1 MSRQRTS
8 KPRTRSEAPKTARER
23 AKEAKASEKAKA
35 KLREKKAPVV
45 EPRLETKSRGDT
57 RQRLLDSAIQLI
69 AEDETGLAGLSL
81 RQVTKGAGVSPTAF
95 YRHFPDMEELG
106 LAILDE
112 TTELLRRML
121 REVRKAG
128 TPEEMVGGS
137 VRILMEFV
145 TTNRSRFIVMSRER
159 NSGSARMREA
169 VRNQVA
175 YFATE
180 LASDLRLLNVFP
192 QLTTTDLNRV
202 ASMVINLAVYYIPDI
217 LDLPP
222 GQPQTAREM
231 ADDLKKQLLILL
243 LGAGHWEP
251 EDRGQ

>member
-1 MSRQRTS
+1 MSRQPSPGSRS
-8 KPRTRSEAPKTARER
+8 RRDASRPESPAKRKEKTRRKEKEDRVRQASVTAG
-23 AKEAKASEKAKA
+23 S
-35 KLREKKAPVV
+35 P
-45 EPRLETKSRGDT
+45 EPRSRGDT
-57 RQRLLDSAIQLI
+57 RQRLLESAIQLI

-145 TTNRSRFIVMSRER
+145 THNRSRFIVMSRER

-192 QLTTTDLNRV
+192 QLTTTELNRV

-222 GQPQTAREM
+222 GQPQTAAEM
-231 ADDLKKQLLILL
+231 ADDLKKQLMILL
-243 LGAGHWEP
+243 LGAGRWNAE
-251 EDRGQ
+251 GGKT